1 VIFME
6 WILIFGI
13 AVALCYNFIN
23 GLHDAA
29 NSIAT
34 VVATRVLSPVKAII
48 LAAFF
53 NLLGPLILT
62 TAIAETISR
71 GVFIPEYLT
80 LEIVIIGV
88 ICASFWTLFTAY
100 VGLPVSSVHS
110 LVGGLV
116 GSAVAYGGLSVVIL
130 PSLSVI
136 GQIIGLAIIGMS
148 GGAGVIYLL
157 ACYFKEQN
165 PRQYV
170 PIGAFFGFILIIPAA
185 IALHYLVISGI
196 LKIILFI
203 IISPCLGFF
212 IAFLLGSLVTR
223 FFRNSNTSTMNGIFN
238 KLQIIS
244 ASFFSLGH
252 GSNDGQNAMGVITT
266 MLVLAGVISDYT
278 VPLWVILACSG
289 AISLGTLTGG
299 WKIVQT
305 MAKKITHLQPYQ
317 GFCAETGGGIVLLFV
332 SIFGI
337 PVSTTHA
344 ISGCVMG
351 VGSVRG
357 TAAVQWSMVRQIV
370 TAWVITIPLTALVG
384 FAVCSMYLAILG
396 R

>member
-1 VIFME
+1 MD

-34 VVATRVLSPVKAII
+34 VVATRVLSPVRAIL

-53 NLLGPLILT
+53 NLLGPLVLT
-62 TAIAETISR
+62 TAIAETISK
-71 GVFIPEYLT
+71 GVFIPDFLT
-80 LEIVIIGV
+80 LEVVIIGV

-130 PSLSVI
+130 PSLGVIIQIIELAVI
-136 GQIIGLAIIGMS
+136 GVV
-148 GGAGVIYLL
+148 GGACIMYLL
-157 ACYFKEQN
+157 ACWFKEQN
-165 PRQYV
+165 PKQYL
-170 PIGAFFGFILIIPAA
+170 PLGAFFGFILIIPIA
-185 IALHYLVISGI
+185 IGLHYLVISGI

-203 IISPCLGFF
+203 VISPCLGFF

-223 FFRNSNTSTMNGIFN
+223 LFHKSNPSTMNGVFN
-238 KLQIIS
+238 KLQVLS
-244 ASFFSLGH
+244 ASFYSLGH

-266 MLVLAGVISDYT
+266 MLVLSGCLSDYH

-305 MAKKITHLQPYQ
+305 MAKKITQLKPYQ

-332 SIFGI
+332 SLFGI

-370 TAWVITIPLTALVG
+370 TAWLITIPLTAIVG
-384 FAVCSMYLAILG
+384 FTVCSMYLGILA